1 MPVFLSVL
9 YTFAHLFKIILR
21 GQSFYPYLKDE
32 EDEIQSSSTVF
43 PWHTTGIQIQSA
55 WPQNP
60 HSEPV
65 YTAFHRQNTKEEF
78 QRE

>member
-55 WPQNP
+55 
-60 HSEPV
+60 
-65 YTAFHRQNTKEEF
+65 
-78 QRE
+78 